1 MSGPDGEHPP
11 GLFAYMALLVDYYIF
26 PGKFCFI
33 NHPSHQIWREHWSD
47 AADVGGE
54 RQCTMNAFNTAP
66 EEWDKARHIDYIY
79 YRNIA
84 APVRFSVNQ
93 TLYDGRC
100 ASDHFVVWADFN
112 L

>member
-1 MSGPDGEHPP
+1 
-11 GLFAYMALLVDYYIF
+11 
-26 PGKFCFI
+26 
-33 NHPSHQIWREHWSD
+33 
-47 AADVGGE
+47 
-54 RQCTMNAFNTAP
+54 MNAFNTAP

-79 YRNIA
+79 YRDIA